1 MPFIGKQ
8 GSTGNSKIKKY
19 VFTAD
24 ASQTAFSVS
33 SDASDE
39 LQVFLNGV
47 LLKLTDDYTY
57 TTSTVTLGSG
67 ASVNDIVEVHVYQS
81 FLIAD
86 AVKGTGDTMTGEL
99 EVPTVKLS
107 SNVIKAS
114 DGGSTIT
121 LDDSDNVTIA
131 GALTASGGIANAG
144 TISAGTFNGTI
155 GDSGTFPSGH
165 IIKTYSQTFRGT
177 DSNSTANYVIV
188 GDGDTDE
195 LEITTDTPKSASSK
209 FLIMVSIGAVS
220 DGSSAT
226 TAFRLTRGGTF
237 ISESGSDDL
246 AGQRLASSFRGNGG
260 TSNNHPHAV
269 SFNFLDS
276 PNSSTALTYAVTYQN
291 QVSITTTINYPHAN
305 SDTSH
310 SYSTRTASTLI
321 IFEIV

>member
-19 VFTAD
+19 SFTAT

-67 ASVNDIVEVHVYQS
+67 ASLNDIVEVHVYQS

-86 AVKGTGDTMTGEL
+86 AVKGSGDTMNGEL

-121 LDDSDNVTIA
+121 LDTSDNVTIA
-131 GALTASGGIANAG
+131 GGLTATGGITNAG
-144 TISAGTFNGTI
+144 TISAGTIGSSVTGFTGIKVLDNWRTTTNNTTTGGTTAINANLERVDDPAVTLIGSPMTHSSGVFAFPMTGIYLIGFQAQFYLNGTSRFIGTGIQSVISGTEDNLALSYTYMNNLQSDTTYTSCYCSAVIDVSDTTTHKIQFVYESSQNQTATMWGSTSYNATNFTFMRI
-155 GDSGTFPSGH
+155 GDT
-165 IIKTYSQTFRGT
+165 
-177 DSNSTANYVIV
+177 
-188 GDGDTDE
+188 
-195 LEITTDTPKSASSK
+195 
-209 FLIMVSIGAVS
+209 
-220 DGSSAT
+220 
-226 TAFRLTRGGTF
+226 
-237 ISESGSDDL
+237 
-246 AGQRLASSFRGNGG
+246 
-260 TSNNHPHAV
+260 
-269 SFNFLDS
+269 
-276 PNSSTALTYAVTYQN
+276 
-291 QVSITTTINYPHAN
+291 
-305 SDTSH
+305 
-310 SYSTRTASTLI
+310 
-321 IFEIV
+321 

>member
-19 VFTAD
+19 SFTAT

-67 ASVNDIVEVHVYQS
+67 ASLNDIVEVHVYQS

-86 AVKGTGDTMTGEL
+86 AVKGSGDTMNGEL

-121 LDDSDNVTIA
+121 LDTSDNVTIA
-131 GALTASGGIANAG
+131 GGLTATGGITNAG
-144 TISAGTFNGTI
+144 TISAGTIGSSVTGFTGIKVLDNWRTTTNNTTTGGTTAINANLERVDDPAVTLIGSPMTHSSGVFAFPMTGIYLIGFQAQFYLNGTSRFI
-155 GDSGTFPSGH
+155 GTGIQSVISGTEDNLALSY
-165 IIKTYSQTFRGT
+165 TY
-177 DSNSTANYVIV
+177 
-188 GDGDTDE
+188 
-195 LEITTDTPKSASSK
+195 
-209 FLIMVSIGAVS
+209 M
-220 DGSSAT
+220 
-226 TAFRLTRGGTF
+226 
-237 ISESGSDDL
+237 
-246 AGQRLASSFRGNGG
+246 
-260 TSNNHPHAV
+260 NN
-269 SFNFLDS
+269 L
-276 PNSSTALTYAVTYQN
+276 Q
-291 QVSITTTINYPHAN
+291 
-305 SDTSH
+305 SDTT
-310 SYSTRTASTLI
+310 Y
-321 IFEIV
+321 